1 LRKLFKTARIK
12 SHAII
17 FAGRSFLE
25 SPLQSNSCQELESL
39 KRTVWFKEVHMS
51 LLDILDKHPLV
62 SWPVII
68 ILLLVLLYLARNQMH
83 RLVKSFSRVVSQAL
97 RMTSK
102 SLLLAE
108 KRLKQ
113 RNREVLLASG
123 ALDVEKE
130 IEREFHRVDAVV
142 KRDLQTY
149 PAFHRNMSDLITRI
163 DEDYRKSTEV
173 PPSPPAWIAAIEA
186 VAQVPNTDGGVAE
199 ILGEINRT
207 LDKHHKTAMEEYRK
221 ASQQRHALLN
231 KMMPFW
237 RKLSETLE
245 QVGKT
250 ITGLFQRS
258 ELISAKMEE
267 YEQIRAGEDQAERR
281 LSSSSMTQFVISG
294 LVMLIAIGG
303 AIINFNLIALPMSEM
318 VGGGSYIGNF
328 KTSNVAALV
337 IILVEISMGLFLMES
352 LRITHLF
359 PVIGQLDD
367 RMRKRMIWISFIILF
382 TLAGVESA
390 LAFMRD
396 RIAADMEALRQ
407 SLAGSEAVR
416 TQIESII
423 PTVGQMVMG
432 FVLPFAL
439 TFVAIPLE
447 SFIHSSRT
455 VLGLGLAWGLRTAAF
470 LMRLL
475 GNIISH
481 LGKAFIALYDLL
493 IFPALWIEEKL
504 HREPKP
510 QKVEPVSNEEVS
522 L

>member
-1 LRKLFKTARIK
+1 
-12 SHAII
+12 
-17 FAGRSFLE
+17 
-25 SPLQSNSCQELESL
+25 
-39 KRTVWFKEVHMS
+39 MS
-51 LLDILDKHPLV
+51 LLSILETHPLV
-62 SWPVII
+62 TWPVLIL
-68 ILLLVLLYLARNQMH
+68 LLLVLLYLARQQMH
-83 RLVKSFSRVVSQAL
+83 RLIKSFTRVASQAM
-97 RMTSK
+97 RMASK
-102 SLLLAE
+102 SLLYAE
-108 KRLKQ
+108 QRLKQ

-123 ALDVEKE
+123 SLEVEKE
-130 IEREFHRVDAVV
+130 LEREFHRVDAVV

-149 PAFHRNMSDLITRI
+149 PAFHRSMSDLITRI

-173 PPSPPAWIAAIEA
+173 PPSPPAWISAIEA

-199 ILGEINRT
+199 ILGEINKT
-207 LDKHHKTAMEEYRK
+207 LDKHHNTAMDAYRK
-221 ASQQRHALLN
+221 ASQERHANLN
-231 KMMPFW
+231 KMMPIW
-237 RKLSETLE
+237 RKLAETLE

-250 ITGLFQRS
+250 ITGLFERS
-258 ELISAKMEE
+258 ELITSKMDE
-267 YEQIRAGEDQAERR
+267 YEKIRAGEDQAERR
-281 LSSSSMTQFVISG
+281 LSSSSLTQFFISG

-328 KTSNVAALV
+328 KTSDVAALV

-359 PVIGQLDD
+359 PVIGQMDD
-367 RMRKRMIWISFIILF
+367 KMRRKMIWISFIILF

-407 SLAGSEAVR
+407 TLSGAEVVR
-416 TQIESII
+416 TQVESII

-455 VLGLGLAWGLRTAAF
+455 VLGVAVAWALRSGAF
-470 LMRLL
+470 ILRLI
-475 GNIISH
+475 GNIVNH

-504 HREPKP
+504 HREPKLDKQ
-510 QKVEPVSNEEVS
+510 QKSVEPVPNEEVHP
-522 L
+522 